1 MFQIIVC
8 LYIATVI
15 FSALNKLMSDL
26 IEIAGAILSASEKK
40 LEVVSH
46 NIANT
51 GTSGYKSQSSFSE
64 MISLSDTPSLQKTN
78 EAATMRSTDFSQGR
92 LTQTNSPLD
101 FAISGTGLFKLRGG
115 DDFYY
120 SRQGHFQM
128 VEGGRLMTAQGLYL
142 QQEGGGDLVL
152 GTIAAQVQPDGTIL
166 ENGLPTSRIGV
177 YSPKNAD
184 ALTTMGGTLFRSDEA
199 NIENA
204 SNAVIRQGVLEA
216 ANVAVADQM
225 TLMMGSIREAETG
238 SRLVQTY
245 DTLIGQAISTFGQG
259 SR

>member
-1 MFQIIVC
+1 MGG
-8 LYIATVI
+8 
-15 FSALNKLMSDL
+15 L
-26 IEIAGAILSASEKK
+26 IEMAGAILSASEKK

-51 GTSGYKSQSSFSE
+51 GTSGYKSQSSFSD
-64 MISLSDTPSLQKTN
+64 MISLAGTPSLQKTN
-78 EAATMRSTDFSQGR
+78 ETDLARATDFSQGR

-101 FAISGTGLFKLRGG
+101 FAISGTGLFKLRSG

-120 SRQGHFQM
+120 SRQGQFQM

-152 GTIAAQVQPDGTIL
+152 GTVTAQIQPDGTVL
-166 ENGLPTSRIGV
+166 ENQLPTGRIGV
-177 YSPKNAD
+177 YAPKNA
-184 ALTTMGGTLFRSDEA
+184 AAMTTIGGTLFQSSDA

-204 SNAVIRQGVLEA
+204 PNAVLRQGVLEA

-225 TLMMGSIREAETG
+225 TMMMSSIREAETG

-245 DTLIGQAISTFGQG
+245 DTLMGQAISTFGQG
-259 SR
+259 PR